1 MNIRTVCLAILYCG
15 DATGYEIKKLS
26 VEGKY
31 SYFVDASF
39 GSIYPG
45 LAKLQAD
52 GMVTVRE
59 ETQPGK
65 PSRKIYSITEKGREA
80 LVESLSEA
88 PQPDVFKSEFLLVA
102 QFSKLIGPEKIK
114 NAIDMR
120 LAHLREERDHLEKM
134 AQDSGKASNWTCRYG
149 LHCISTSIDYLE
161 KNRGELE
168 KEAGAAWGSELDHKE
183 TAAAIAE

>member
-59 ETQPGK
+59 EAQVGK
-65 PSRKIYSITEKGREA
+65 PSRKIYSITDKGREA
-80 LVESLSEA
+80 LVEYLSES

-102 QFSKLIGPEKIK
+102 LFSNLVGPDKIRS
-114 NAIDMR
+114 AIDQR
-120 LAHLREERDHLEKM
+120 LVHLHEEREHLEKITR
-134 AQDSGKASNWTCRYG
+134 DNGTASSWTCRYG
-149 LHCISTSIDYLE
+149 LHCITSSIEYLE
-161 KNRGELE
+161 NNRAEIE
-168 KEAGAAWGSELDHKE
+168 RE
-183 TAAAIAE
+183 TAEAWASETEPEIAE